1 MFLWKIKPASE
12 VLSVYIDLCASDFFP
27 GNLKWP
33 LNLIMMKGI
42 EKYNKFLGVIGNLCQ
57 SNDVNEERVIYG
69 LLNDFIRTSEP
80 KVNFMRFFVSLFI
93 HINALRALLLLVEC
107 DRWLISLEIQ
117 SHLLKTSYYFER
129 TLKQLFSSMLMYDYC
144 D

>member
-1 MFLWKIKPASE
+1 MFLWKIKPVSE

-42 EKYNKFLGVIGNLCQ
+42 EKYNKFLGVIGNPCQ

-80 KVNFMRFFVSLFI
+80 KVNFVRFFVSLFI

>member
-1 MFLWKIKPASE
+1 
-12 VLSVYIDLCASDFFP
+12 
-27 GNLKWP
+27 
-33 LNLIMMKGI
+33 MMKGI

-107 DRWLISLEIQ
+107 DR
-117 SHLLKTSYYFER
+117 
-129 TLKQLFSSMLMYDYC
+129 
-144 D
+144 